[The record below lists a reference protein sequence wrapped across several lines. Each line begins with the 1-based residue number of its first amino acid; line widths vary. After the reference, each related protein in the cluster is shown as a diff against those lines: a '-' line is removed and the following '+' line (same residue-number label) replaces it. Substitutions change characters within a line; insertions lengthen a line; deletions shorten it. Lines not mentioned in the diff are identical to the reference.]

1 MPGTPLD
8 TACMVRRAALELFS
22 GAVVAL
28 GPGIPCNLPKEL
40 PGNSGVWFLAD
51 SGALGI
57 ESSGENPGAVDSGG
71 NTVSLLSGGAWTG
84 VVDISGI
91 FRGGHTDIA
100 ILQPSQVAASG
111 DFVHWTTE
119 AVSYTHLTLP
129 TKRIV

>member
-1 MPGTPLD
+1 MPGMPLD
-8 TACMVRRAALELFS
+8 TASMVRRAALELFS

-40 PGNSGVWFLAD
+40 PGNNGVWFLAD

-57 ESSGENPGAVDSGG
+57 ESSGENTGAVDSGG

-84 VVDISGI
+84 VVDIAGI

-100 ILQPSQVAASG
+100 IL
-111 DFVHWTTE
+111 DFVFE
-119 AVSYTHLTLP
+119 GVNLS
-129 TKRIV
+129 